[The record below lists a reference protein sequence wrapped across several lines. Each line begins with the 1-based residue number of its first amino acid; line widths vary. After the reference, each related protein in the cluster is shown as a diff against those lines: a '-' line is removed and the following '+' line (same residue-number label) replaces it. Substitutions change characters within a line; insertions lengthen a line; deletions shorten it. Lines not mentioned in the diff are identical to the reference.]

1 MMSKFLIIIVIATIM
16 LVPFTRITRPGR
28 RARPHPAYRTAY
40 RSYSRWDDDD
50 DSRWDDDE
58 DYWEE
63 ELRRQEEEE
72 ELRRQEEEELQGQEE
87 EEHWHYWQEQS
98 GWEDDE
104 DWLSG
109 SDAR

>member
-50 DSRWDDDE
+50 DSRWDDE

>member
-40 RSYSRWDDDD
+40 RSYPRWDDDD
-50 DSRWDDDE
+50 DSRWDDE

-87 EEHWHYWQEQS
+87 EEP
-98 GWEDDE
+98 
-104 DWLSG
+104 LALL
-109 SDAR
+109 ARAERLGG